1 MNTQLTNYR
10 LLIVWQDVL
19 LSMCHD
25 RLPAVPIHSWNM
37 NEELPID
44 NRLSYVGAMT
54 HITRIGLKFMNA
66 KAGGNLA
73 LGDLID
79 TLAMIDKTYQ
89 KAQPYLQ
96 SKEDCQN
103 IQHHLERLALK
114 LHISHLISFVCRP
127 AVKNSE
133 LANNSS
139 YQILRRRARES
150 LIEATRTFLDF
161 QVLSIVPMRNWSMIH
176 TVIGS
181 TLLLSIW
188 EETHWDKECQDLQ
201 QRVIEVFSAVESKED
216 GAASGSE
223 NSQWLSQR
231 HIWALVSLRNSVK
244 AAMERSTG
252 TSQPRADNDGN
263 PAEFERLDSSFSP
276 SGFPLSYDSRY
287 VSASEYVMITKS
299 FVTVLSMKR
308 ESPNG

>member
-1 MNTQLTNYR
+1 
-10 LLIVWQDVL
+10 
-19 LSMCHD
+19 
-25 RLPAVPIHSWNM
+25 
-37 NEELPID
+37 
-44 NRLSYVGAMT
+44 
-54 HITRIGLKFMNA
+54 MNA

-299 FVTVLSMKR
+299 FVPVLSMKR

>member
-1 MNTQLTNYR
+1 M
-10 LLIVWQDVL
+10 IVWQDML

-25 RLPAVPIHSWNM
+25 RLPAVPIHAWNM

-44 NRLSYVGAMT
+44 NSLSYVGVMT
-54 HITRIGLKFMNA
+54 YLSRLGLKFMNR
-66 KAGGNLA
+66 KAGGDLA

-79 TLAMIDKTYQ
+79 TLTMIDKTYQ

-96 SKEDCQN
+96 SKENCQN
-103 IQHHLERLALK
+103 MQHHLERLALK
-114 LHISHLISFVCRP
+114 LHVSHLISFVCRP
-127 AVKNSE
+127 AVKNSG
-133 LANNSS
+133 LANNPS
-139 YQILRRRARES
+139 YQLLHQRARES

-161 QVLSIVPMRNWSMIH
+161 QALSIVPMRNWSMIH
-176 TVIGS
+176 AVIGS

-188 EETHWDKECQDLQ
+188 EETYWDQECQELQ

-216 GAASGSE
+216 GATSTSE

-244 AAMERSTG
+244 AAMERNRDTG
-252 TSQPRADNDGN
+252 QPRTENDGN
-263 PAEFERLDSSFSP
+263 LAESGRLDSSFSP

-287 VSASEYVMITKS
+287 VTASEMCYG
-299 FVTVLSMKR
+299 
-308 ESPNG
+308 N